1 MIYDKVKYLYGSPF
15 EYGYRVLDD
24 NGIIQ
29 RLTDLDGNTLDVE
42 GCGYECI
49 LPNPLPSWAT

>member
-1 MIYDKVKYLYGSPF
+1 MIYDKVKYLYGSPV

-24 NGIIQ
+24 YGISQ
-29 RLTDLDGNTLDVE
+29 RLTDLDGNTLE
-42 GCGYECI
+42 LGEFGYQCI